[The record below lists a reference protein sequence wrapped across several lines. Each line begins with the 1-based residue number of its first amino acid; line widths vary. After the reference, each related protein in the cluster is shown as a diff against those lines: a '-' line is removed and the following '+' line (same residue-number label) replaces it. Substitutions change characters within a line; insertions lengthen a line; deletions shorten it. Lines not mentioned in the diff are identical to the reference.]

1 LLVASADLTLSYHLA
16 TPARGS
22 SARKNN
28 AVKATSPAVLAFLG
42 ITCSVAVS
50 MTSDSLAPVDA
61 PAPPAPAPV
70 KPVTETLWGR
80 QVTDNYRYMEALDGS
95 TLDWIE
101 AQGAYTRSILDAIPH
116 RAALEAK
123 IAAFTGSIGFIRGYA
138 SYGGRAFYE
147 ERSSRSDNFDLV
159 VKDEAGKR
167 TIVDTAALRTS
178 HAGEPFAIDYF
189 LASPDGS
196 KVAVGISK
204 GGTEAISVFVY
215 DAVSGKQL
223 AGPLDRADAG
233 LGLSSWS
240 NDSKILYFARQK
252 KLAAGEA
259 GTEKYRN
266 LTLVA
271 WNLRSDPVAILG
283 STVGYGPSFLPDE
296 VPTLSIWPGA
306 PTAMAVSINGTQAE
320 QALWL
325 APASEVNDRNV
336 KWMPLVTR
344 ADDVVA
350 EEAVGDIMYLLSHK
364 NAPTFKVLSVKAGQP
379 LAAARVLVPAQA
391 DRVIDSI
398 HAASD
403 ALYVLARHVA
413 YSVLLRVPYG
423 SAKIEEVGLPFKG
436 HIQEAFTDP
445 RRPGIAINLQSF
457 VIPPATF
464 SYDPETRNFTD
475 LKLAPAHYDS
485 GRYEISD
492 LEARAEDGVMVPD
505 TLVRPKG
512 AKGPQIVVIQAYGS
526 YGISQLA
533 DFSPRAASLLE
544 AGGTYASCHVRGG
557 GELGNAWRLAGKGAN
572 KPHTWGDLIA
582 CAEDLIARGDT
593 TKDRLFIFGGSAG
606 GLTVG
611 MALTE
616 RPDLFAGVLALV
628 PGVNS
633 LRDEFSPAGQVDIA
647 ESGTI
652 KTEDGFKNLYAM
664 DTLQHVRPGVQYP
677 PVLITIGLHDARTP
691 PWEPAKLAAALQ
703 ASGTARPILLRVD
716 AEAGHGIENTK
727 SQNDAL
733 YADMWAFVFW
743 RAGLPDWQPRFPKR

>member
-1 LLVASADLTLSYHLA
+1 LRAVTSGALIALLGSCCAAAASSSIDPLA
-16 TPARGS
+16 PMGAPAR
-22 SARKNN
+22 
-28 AVKATSPAVLAFLG
+28 
-42 ITCSVAVS
+42 
-50 MTSDSLAPVDA
+50 
-61 PAPPAPAPV
+61 PAPAPV
-70 KPVTETLWGR
+70 KPVTEALWGK
-80 QVTDNYRYMEALDGS
+80 QVTDNYRYMEALDPS
-95 TLDWIE
+95 TLEWIK
-101 AQGAYTRSILDAIPH
+101 AQGAYTRSILDSIPR

-123 IAAFTGSIGFIRGYA
+123 IAAFTGGIGFTQGYMN
-138 SYGGRAFYE
+138 YGGRAFYE
-147 ERSSRSDNFDLV
+147 ERTPGSDNFDLV
-159 VKDEAGKR
+159 VKDQAGKR
-167 TIVDTAALRTS
+167 TIVDMAALRAS
-178 HAGEPFAIDYF
+178 DGGEPYAIDYF

-196 KVAVGISK
+196 KVAAGVSQ
-204 GGTEAISVFVY
+204 GGTEAVSIFVY
-215 DAVSGKQL
+215 DAVTGKQL

-233 LGLSSWS
+233 LGISSWN
-240 NDSKILYFARQK
+240 NDSNTLYFARQK
-252 KLAAGEA
+252 KLAAGA
-259 GTEKYRN
+259 ADTEKYRN

-271 WNLRSDPVAILG
+271 WDLKSEPVPTLG

-306 PTAMAVSINGTQAE
+306 PKAMAVSTNGMQPE

-325 APASEVNDRNV
+325 APASEVNDRKV
-336 KWMPLVTR
+336 KWMPFVTR
-344 ADDVVA
+344 ADEVTA
-350 EEAVGDIMYLLSHK
+350 EEAAGDMIYLLSHK
-364 NAPTFKVLSVKAGQP
+364 YAPTFKVLGVKAGQP
-379 LAAARVLVPAQA
+379 LAAARVLVPAEE

-423 SAKIEEVGLPFKG
+423 SAKIEVVALPFKG

-445 RRPGIAINLQSF
+445 RQPGIAINLQSF
-457 VIPPATF
+457 VIPPVTF
-464 SYDPETRNFTD
+464 AYDPARRSFTD
-475 LKLAPAHYDS
+475 LKLVTSHYDS

-505 TLVRPKG
+505 TLVRPKRT
-512 AKGPQIVVIQAYGS
+512 KGPQIIVIQAYGS
-526 YGISQLA
+526 YGFSQLA

-557 GELGNAWRLAGKGAN
+557 GELGDAWRLAGKDAN
-572 KPHTWGDLIA
+572 KPHTWRDLIA
-582 CAEDLIARGDT
+582 CAEDLIARGYT
-593 TKDRLFIFGGSAG
+593 TKDKLFIFGGSAG

-611 MALTE
+611 RALTE

-628 PGVNS
+628 PGVNA
-633 LRDEFSPAGQVDIA
+633 LRAEFSPAGPVNIP

-677 PVLITIGLHDARTP
+677 PVLITTGLHDARTP

-727 SQNDAL
+727 SQNAAL

-743 RAGLPDWQPRFPKR
+743 RAGLPDWQPNFSKR